1 MSLWVRNLVMI
12 ATLLVWGV
20 AVIIDVWINKNRPDP
35 TWGLL
40 PVGVFT
46 GLLVAGRRDTGNE
59 TRDPPP
65 EDKP

>member
-12 ATLLVWGV
+12 AVLLVWGI
-20 AVIIDVWINKNRPDP
+20 AVIVDVWINKNRPDP

-46 GLLVAGRRDTGNE
+46 GLLVAGRKSGDGE
-59 TRDPPP
+59 TRDPP
-65 EDKP
+65 EDEP